1 MARTE
6 YFGRAT
12 NISSSAPFVE
22 LHQYMV
28 THVAAIAP
36 FVDRLMR
43 FIRLFMGRF
52 GITKNTE
59 DEIEIA
65 IFEALANAVIH
76 GNHENADKNV
86 DVICRCSLDGEVLV
100 IVRDEGEGFESSAV
114 PDQTEPERMLLTSGR
129 GLHLMRALMDEV
141 SFEEN
146 GTVVRMRK
154 QLKAALA

>member
-1 MARTE
+1 MVRTE
-6 YFGRAT
+6 KFGRAT

-22 LHQYMV
+22 LHQYLASHV
-28 THVAAIAP
+28 TAIAP
-36 FVDRLMR
+36 FVERLMR

-52 GITKNTE
+52 GIAKDTE
-59 DEIEIA
+59 GEIEIA

-76 GNHENADKNV
+76 GNHENTDKNV
-86 DVICRCSLDGEVLV
+86 DVICRCSLDGEVLI
-100 IVRDEGEGFESSAV
+100 IVRDEGEGFDGSAV
-114 PDQTEPERMLLTSGR
+114 PDPTEPERLFLTSGR

-154 QLKAALA
+154 RLKTSLA